1 MTSTRAVAVG
11 ALAPALGAAL
21 HVGAG
26 GGAPEVTPTLLVTGV
41 LVALSAGRLSRRR
54 PGPVGLAAILVA
66 GQLAWHVT
74 IGIEASGHAGHAAM
88 DHGTTSHA
96 TAGMTAAMVAAHA
109 VTTLLVALGVT
120 RADRAVLALVADRL
134 VALLAVP
141 AGPRPSSGT
150 ALVPGRIDR
159 RPTAAALL
167 PARSLR
173 GPPVRP
179 A

>member
-1 MTSTRAVAVG
+1 MTSARAVAVG

-41 LVALSAGRLSRRR
+41 LVALSAGWLSRRR
-54 PGPVGLAAILVA
+54 PGPVGLAAILGA

-74 IGIEASGHAGHAAM
+74 MGVGPVDHAAM
-88 DHGTTSHA
+88 GHGTTSHA
-96 TAGMTAAMVAAHA
+96 VAGLTPAMLAAHA

-120 RADRAVLALVADRL
+120 RADRAVLALVADRI
-134 VALLAVP
+134 VGMLAVP

-150 ALVPGRIDR
+150 PLAPVRTER
-159 RPTAAALL
+159 TATANALL